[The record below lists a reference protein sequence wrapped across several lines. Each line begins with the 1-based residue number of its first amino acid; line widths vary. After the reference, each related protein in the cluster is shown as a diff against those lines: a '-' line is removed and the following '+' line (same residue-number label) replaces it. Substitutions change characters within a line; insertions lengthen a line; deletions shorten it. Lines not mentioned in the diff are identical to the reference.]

1 MWRATAWV
9 TGLSVLITA
18 LGVANNARGLDPV
31 KAAPDHY
38 KVIFENERV
47 RVLSFHSSPGE
58 KWPLHMHPDA
68 VTVSLTDYKLR
79 NVVPGTVATIVERK
93 RGDAYW
99 IPARSHTGENIGT
112 TDMDSIIVELK
123 EPRR

>member
-1 MWRATAWV
+1 MKKADLARATAWV

-18 LGVANNARGLDPV
+18 LGVANGAGGLDPLEV
-31 KAAPDHY
+31 APDHY

-68 VTVSLTDYKLR
+68 VTV
-79 NVVPGTVATIVERK
+79 
-93 RGDAYW
+93 
-99 IPARSHTGENIGT
+99 
-112 TDMDSIIVELK
+112 
-123 EPRR
+123 

>member
-1 MWRATAWV
+1 MWVATALV
-9 TGLSVLITA
+9 VGVSVFITA
-18 LGVANNARGLDPV
+18 SGAANESVDADPV

-47 RVLSFHSSPGE
+47 RVLSFHSAPGE
-58 KWPLHMHPDA
+58 KWPLHVHPDA

-79 NVVPGTVATIVERK
+79 NVVPGKEPTVIARK

-99 IPARSHTGENIGT
+99 IPARSHTGENIGS
-112 TDMDSIIVELK
+112 TDMDSVIVELK
-123 EPRR
+123 EPMR